1 MPFWNASSLMNP
13 QLAALL
19 KAYEAFRE
27 APPQEAEPLGDKY
40 ELGLREY
47 SERFGVSLKQLDQA
61 VKTRYL
67 RQVRVDEKRPSSLPP
82 KA

>member
-1 MPFWNASSLMNP
+1 MLFCNASSLMNP

-27 APPQEAEPLGDKY
+27 APPAEAEPLGDKY
-40 ELGLREY
+40 EAGLREY
-47 SERFGVSLKQLDQA
+47 SERFGVPSKRLDQA
-61 VKTRYL
+61 LKTRYL
-67 RQVRVDEKRPSSLPP
+67 RQVRADEKQPRSLPP

>member
-1 MPFWNASSLMNP
+1 MNP

-27 APPQEAEPLGDKY
+27 APPEEADHLGDIF
-40 ELGLREY
+40 ELGLRDY
-47 SERFGVSLKQLDQA
+47 SERSGIPLTQLEQA
-61 VKTRYL
+61 LKTRYL
-67 RQVRVDEKRPSSLPP
+67 RQVRADERRPSAIPP